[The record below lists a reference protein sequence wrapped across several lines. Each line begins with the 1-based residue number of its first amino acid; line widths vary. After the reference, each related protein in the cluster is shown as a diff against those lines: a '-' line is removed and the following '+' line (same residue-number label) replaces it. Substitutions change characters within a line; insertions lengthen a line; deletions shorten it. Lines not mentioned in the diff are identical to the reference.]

1 MAVEKVVEIK
11 VESKQAEKNLKAIN
25 STIDEQRDILVLLE
39 EEYIKSKK
47 ALDDYNKSGRVNL
60 AQEKQLKQAVS
71 ERKDAL
77 TDQRLGLKKLA
88 IEQRAATSAVKE
100 GQKAQKDNTNIIRGI
115 DKLTGGYA
123 TKLIKLK
130 KGFVSGVKGIKGF
143 IGGLSGIK
151 KALIGTGIGAL
162 VVLVGTLVANFDK
175 IKETLFGISKQ
186 SKDAAKAAEE
196 NAIASQE
203 QLDAL
208 NSSENILRAQGL
220 TEKEITKLKK
230 KQTDETITALQAQLE
245 AQKTIKQ
252 EQIDTA
258 KRNQSILVGILNFIA
273 VPIKAILSTVDSVGA
288 AFGKDFGLAA
298 GIDKLTKSAAS
309 LIFDPNKID
318 EEGDEAI
325 KETERK
331 LLQLRD
337 KRASFDVKEAN
348 DSKKRQEKELQEIE
362 RKNKEKLR
370 LEEEYQNRL
379 KNLKDRIREAEANT
393 QEEQRALQMEKLKEE
408 NLALM
413 VEALANGLLSEE
425 LVTSLRQREKDLQAQ
440 FDKEDAASEQEIK
453 DKKTKELEEEQARIK
468 AQEEYK
474 EKEYREGYDNL
485 QNIVSVGGKKMEK
498 VGKALAIADV
508 VRSSVKSVSETI
520 SNTGIANAKAAAAS
534 PLTSGMPFVAI
545 NTAKAALSIGST
557 VAGAAKSIQAIKGDS
572 KSVGASSAP
581 SGGGG
586 GGAAPAPPS
595 FNVVGASETSVL
607 ADTVAEQTNEPVQAY
622 VVSNDV
628 TTAQSLENNIV
639 EGATI

>member
-1 MAVEKVVEIK
+1 MAIVKTVEIK
-11 VESKQAEKNLKAIN
+11 FDSKQAEKNLKAIN

-100 GQKAQKDNTNIIRGI
+100 GQKAQKDNTNIVRAI

-143 IGGLSGIK
+143 IGGLSGVK
-151 KALIGTGIGAL
+151 KAVIGTGIGAL

-186 SKDAAKAAEE
+186 STDAAKAAEE
-196 NAIASQE
+196 NATASQE

-208 NSSENILRAQGL
+208 NATENILRAQGL
-220 TEKEITKLKK
+220 TEKEITELKK
-230 KQTDETITALQAQLE
+230 RQTEETITALEAQLE
-245 AQKTIKQ
+245 AQKTIRQ

-273 VPIKAILSTVDSVGA
+273 APIKAILSTVDAVGS

-298 GIDKLTKSAAS
+298 GVDKLTKSAAS

-337 KRASFDVKEAN
+337 KRAAFDVKEAS
-348 DSKKRQEKELQEIE
+348 DRKKNKEKELQEIE

-370 LEEEYQNRL
+370 LEDEYQNRL

-393 QEEQRALQMEKLKEE
+393 QEEQRVLQMEKLKEE

-413 VEALANGLLSEE
+413 AEALANGLLNEE

-440 FDKEDAASEQEIK
+440 FSQEDADFNQEIK
-453 DKKTKELEEEQARIK
+453 EKKQKELDAEQARIK

-474 EKEYREGYDNL
+474 EKEYREGYNNL
-485 QNIVSVGGKKMEK
+485 QTIISAGGKKLEK

-508 VRSSVKSVSETI
+508 VRSSYKSVSETI
-520 SNTGIANAKAAAAS
+520 SNTGIANAKAVAAS
-534 PLTSGMPFVAI
+534 PLTGGLPFVAI
-545 NTAKAALSIGST
+545 NTAKAALSIGAT
-557 VAGAAKSIQAIKGDS
+557 VAGATKSIQAIKGDS
-572 KSVGASSAP
+572 KGVGASSTP
-581 SGGGG
+581 SGGG
-586 GGAAPAPPS
+586 GGAAPTPPS
-595 FNVVGASETSVL
+595 FNVIGATGTSQL
-607 ADTVAEQTNEPVQAY
+607 AESIAGQTQEPVKAY

-628 TTAQSLENNIV
+628 TSAQSLDRNIV
-639 EGATI
+639 EEASI

>member
-1 MAVEKVVEIK
+1 MAIEKVVEIK

-25 STIDEQRDILVLLE
+25 STIDEQKDILILLE

-77 TDQRLGLKKLA
+77 TDQRLGLRKLA
-88 IEQRAATSAVKE
+88 IEQRNATSAVKE
-100 GQKAQKDNTNIIRGI
+100 GQKAQKENTNIIKGI

-123 TKLIKLK
+123 TKIIKLK
-130 KGFVSGVKGIKGF
+130 KGFVSGFGAVQNFVKS
-143 IGGLSGIK
+143 LSGIK
-151 KALIGTGIGAL
+151 KALIATGIGAL
-162 VVLVGTLVANFDK
+162 VVGLATVVAYWEEITALFDNGSKALQKQADEQRKNVQLSGNQLSLLEQQEKILGLQGKSTEHIVAEKRKVLLLQQEQNEALLKTLKLQLEKEQSQVRELSFLEKAQIATLEALGQYEAAAKMRAKGMVATEEELDK
-175 IKETLFGISKQ
+175 IKEL
-186 SKDAAKAAEE
+186 EE
-196 NAIASQE
+196 
-203 QLDAL
+203 
-208 NSSENILRAQGL
+208 
-220 TEKEITKLKK
+220 EIQQTKLKSG
-230 KQTDETITALQAQLE
+230 
-245 AQKTIKQ
+245 
-252 EQIDTA
+252 QIDIALATIDANKKKNREKDA
-258 KRNQSILVGILNFIA
+258 KDR
-273 VPIKAILSTVDSVGA
+273 KA
-288 AFGKDFGLAA
+288 KD
-298 GIDKLTKSAAS
+298 D
-309 LIFDPNKID
+309 
-318 EEGDEAI
+318 
-325 KETERK
+325 
-331 LLQLRD
+331 
-337 KRASFDVKEAN
+337 
-348 DSKKRQEKELQEIE
+348 KELKEIE

-393 QEEQRALQMEKLKEE
+393 QEEQRVLQMEKLKEE

-413 VEALANGLLSEE
+413 AEALANGLLSEE
-425 LVTSLRQREKDLQAQ
+425 LVTSLRQREKDLQAEFSQ
-440 FDKEDAASEQEIK
+440 EDADFDQEIK
-453 DKKTKELEEEQARIK
+453 DKKQKELDEEQARIK

-485 QNIVSVGGKKMEK
+485 QTIVSAGGKKMEK

-534 PLTSGMPFVAI
+534 PTTLGMPFVAI

-557 VAGAAKSIQAIKGDS
+557 VAGAAKSIQAIKGDA

-586 GGAAPAPPS
+586 GSAPAPPS

-607 ADTVAEQTNEPVQAY
+607 ADTVAGQTNEPVQAY
-622 VVSNDV
+622 VVSNDI

>member
-1 MAVEKVVEIK
+1 MAIEKVVEIK

-100 GQKAQKDNTNIIRGI
+100 GQKAQKENTNIIKGI

-130 KGFVSGVKGIKGF
+130 KGFVSGFGAVKNFVKS
-143 IGGLSGIK
+143 LSGIK
-151 KALIGTGIGAL
+151 KALIATGIGAL
-162 VVLVGTLVANFDK
+162 VVGLATVIAYWEEITALFDNGSKALQKQADEQRKNVELSSNQLALLEQQEKLLKLQGKSTENIVAEKKKVLLSQQEQNTALLQTLKLQLELEKSQVRELSFFEKAQIATLEALGQYDAAAKIRAKGMMASEEELDK
-175 IKETLFGISKQ
+175 IKEL
-186 SKDAAKAAEE
+186 EE
-196 NAIASQE
+196 
-203 QLDAL
+203 
-208 NSSENILRAQGL
+208 
-220 TEKEITKLKK
+220 EIQNTKLKSG
-230 KQTDETITALQAQLE
+230 
-245 AQKTIKQ
+245 
-252 EQIDTA
+252 QID
-258 KRNQSILVGILNFIA
+258 IA
-273 VPIKAILSTVDSVGA
+273 
-288 AFGKDFGLAA
+288 LAT
-298 GIDKLTKSAAS
+298 IDKKKKDARIKDAKDRAKEDADELK
-309 LIFDPNKID
+309 KI
-318 EEGDEAI
+318 A
-325 KETERK
+325 
-331 LLQLRD
+331 
-337 KRASFDVKEAN
+337 
-348 DSKKRQEKELQEIE
+348 RQ
-362 RKNKEKLR
+362 NKEKLR
-370 LEEEYQNRL
+370 LEQEYQNRL
-379 KNLKDRIREAEANT
+379 TNLKDRIREAEANT
-393 QEEQRALQMEKLKEE
+393 QEEQRVLQMEKLKEE

-413 VEALANGLLSEE
+413 AEALANGLLSEE

-440 FDKEDAASEQEIK
+440 FSQEDADFDQEIK
-453 DKKTKELEEEQARIK
+453 DKKTKELDEEQARIK

-474 EKEYREGYDNL
+474 EKEYREGYENL
-485 QNIVSVGGKKMEK
+485 QTIVSAGGKKMEK

-520 SNTGIANAKAAAAS
+520 SNTAIANAKAAAAS
-534 PLTSGMPFVAI
+534 PLTGGMPFVAI

-557 VAGAAKSIQAIKGDS
+557 VAGAAKSIQAIKGDA

-586 GGAAPAPPS
+586 GSAAPAPPS

-622 VVSNDV
+622 VVSNDI

-639 EGATI
+639 EGATL